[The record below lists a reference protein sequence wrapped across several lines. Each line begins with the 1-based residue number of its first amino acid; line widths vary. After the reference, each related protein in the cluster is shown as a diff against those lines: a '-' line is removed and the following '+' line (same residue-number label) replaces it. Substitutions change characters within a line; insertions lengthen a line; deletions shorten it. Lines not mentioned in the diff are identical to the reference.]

1 MYCKKIE
8 VENFRNIEKAVVEF
22 SEGVNVLAGA
32 NAQGKTNLLE
42 AVFYPSMGR
51 SFRGAKTMEMI
62 RFGENKASVSLEYRD
77 RKRDQKID
85 VKIYREKLRQVEK
98 NGMKVDKLSDIV
110 GSFRAVLFHPEHL
123 SLIKSSPLE
132 RRNYLDMA
140 IGRIRPLY
148 IHTLQKYNHILKQ
161 RNALLRNAQTDR
173 RAFSATVELW
183 SDQLASAAA
192 ELSVMRYSYVLRART
207 FISESFSEMTGE
219 REIPKVTYAGS
230 SGQREEEYADYEEIR
245 KKYFELLMGSHE
257 REIATGATLWG
268 IHKDDL
274 TIDINGHRARIYG
287 SQGQQRSLALA
298 MKLAEGEICREE
310 YGDYPVFLLDDV
322 LSELDSERRE
332 YLLHRI
338 RGKQVI
344 LTGCDP
350 DLLKGEDEVKRIFVE
365 NGRYSEIG

>member
-1 MYCKKIE
+1 MYCKQIE
-8 VENFRNIEKAVVEF
+8 VENFRNIEKASVSF
-22 SEGVNVLAGA
+22 TEGVNILAGA

-42 AVFYPSMGR
+42 AIFYPSMGR
-51 SFRGAKTMEMI
+51 SFRGAKTSEMI
-62 RFGENKASVSLEYRD
+62 RFGEKQAEISLSYRD
-77 RKRDQKID
+77 HRRDHRID

-98 NGMKVDKLSDIV
+98 NGMRVDKLSDIV

-123 SLIKSSPLE
+123 SLIKSSPQE
-132 RRNYLDMA
+132 RRGYLDMA

-161 RNALLRNAQTDR
+161 RNALLRNATADP
-173 RAFSATVELW
+173 RAFDATIELW
-183 SDQLASAAA
+183 SDQLAAAAA
-192 ELSVMRYSYVLRART
+192 ELSVMRYEYILRARE

-219 REIPKVTYAGS
+219 REIPRVTYAGS
-230 SGQREEEYADYEEIR
+230 SGQREVEYADRECVE
-245 KKYFELLMGSHE
+245 KKYRELLMSAHE
-257 REIATGATLWG
+257 REIAMGATLWG

-274 TIDINGHRARIYG
+274 SIDINGHRARIYG

-350 DLLKGEDEVKRIFVE
+350 DLMKGEDEVRRIFVRD
-365 NGRYSEIG
+365 GSYSEIG

>member
-1 MYCKKIE
+1 MYCKKVE
-8 VENFRNIEKAVVEF
+8 VENFRNIEKAEVTF
-22 SEGVNVLAGA
+22 SEGVNILAGA

-42 AVFYPSMGR
+42 AIFYPSMGR
-51 SFRGAKTMEMI
+51 SFRGAKTTEMI
-62 RFGENKASVSLEYRD
+62 RFGEKQAEISLCYRD
-77 RKRDQKID
+77 RKRDQRID
-85 VKIYREKLRQVEK
+85 VMIYREKLRQVEK
-98 NGMKVDKLSDIV
+98 NGMRVDKLSDIV

-123 SLIKSSPLE
+123 SLIKSSPQE
-132 RRNYLDMA
+132 RRTYLDMA

-161 RNALLRNAQTDR
+161 RNALLRHAVTDKK
-173 RAFSATVELW
+173 AFDDTVELW
-183 SDQLASAAA
+183 SDQLAGAAA
-192 ELSVMRYSYVLRART
+192 ELSVMRYEYIIRARK

-219 REIPKVTYAGS
+219 RELPRVTYAGS
-230 SGQREEEYADYEEIR
+230 SGQREAEYADAEGIR
-245 KKYFELLMGSHE
+245 KKYFELLMSAHD
-257 REIATGATLWG
+257 REIAMGATLWG

-322 LSELDSERRE
+322 LSELDGERRE

-350 DLLKGEDEVKRIFVE
+350 DLLKGEDEVKRILVQ
-365 NGRYSEIG
+365 NGSYSEIC

>member
-8 VENFRNIEKAVVEF
+8 VENFRNIERAEIHF

-42 AVFYPSMGR
+42 AIFYPSMGR
-51 SFRGAKTMEMI
+51 SFRGAKTTEMI
-62 RFGENKASVSLEYRD
+62 RFGEKDAKISLSYRD
-77 RKRDQKID
+77 HKRDHRID

-98 NGMKVDKLSDIV
+98 NGVRVDKLSDIV
-110 GSFRAVLFHPEHL
+110 GSFRVVLFYPEHL
-123 SLIKSSPLE
+123 SLIKSSPQE
-132 RRNYLDMA
+132 RRGYLDMA
-140 IGRIRPLY
+140 IGGIRPLY

-161 RNALLRNAQTDR
+161 RNALLRTALTDR
-173 RAFSATVELW
+173 RAFDATVELW
-183 SDQLASAAA
+183 SDQLAAVAA
-192 ELSVMRYSYVLRART
+192 ELSVMRYEYIIRARK
-207 FISESFSEMTGE
+207 FIAESFSEMTGE
-219 REIPKVTYAGS
+219 REVPRVTYAGS
-230 SGQREEEYADYEEIR
+230 SGQKEAEYADREAVE
-245 KKYFELLMGSHE
+245 KKYRELLMSAHD
-257 REIATGATLWG
+257 REIAIGSTLWG

-274 TIDINGHRARIYG
+274 AIDINGHRARIYG

-338 RGKQVI
+338 RDKQVI

-350 DLLKGEDEVKRIFVE
+350 DLLKGQSDVRRIFVRDGQYME
-365 NGRYSEIG
+365 TL